1 MFVLNYTHEFQ
12 SPDGTILTIP
22 QGTELYPTGLKCLW
36 DNAKGK
42 RKTARYY
49 IKDVTAIEGVCVQE
63 IAPDLSLMRKHTHE
77 GLWYYARGISF
88 HSHKVSR
95 VTKKFFKEWKA
106 TRLDTTLYMG

>member
-1 MFVLNYTHEFQ
+1 MFVLNYTHKFVCY
-12 SPDGTILTIP
+12 DGTTLTIP

-36 DNAKGK
+36 DKAQGK

-63 IAPDLSLMRKHTHE
+63 IAPDLSLMRKHTHA
-77 GLWYYARGISF
+77 GRWYFARGLSF

-106 TRLDTTLYMG
+106 TRLDTTLHKG